1 MDDPDVLEIWNLV
14 FMQFE
19 RKEGGSL
26 IELPAKSVDTG
37 MGLERV
43 TSVLLDVR
51 SNYDTDLFQTI
62 FTAIKAPSELTHMTS
77 GKRAKHG
84 ETR

>member
-1 MDDPDVLEIWNLV
+1 MIRYVLEIWNLV

-37 MGLERV
+37 MGLGA
-43 TSVLLDVR
+43 SD
-51 SNYDTDLFQTI
+51 FC
-62 FTAIKAPSELTHMTS
+62 AP
-77 GKRAKHG
+77 
-84 ETR
+84 